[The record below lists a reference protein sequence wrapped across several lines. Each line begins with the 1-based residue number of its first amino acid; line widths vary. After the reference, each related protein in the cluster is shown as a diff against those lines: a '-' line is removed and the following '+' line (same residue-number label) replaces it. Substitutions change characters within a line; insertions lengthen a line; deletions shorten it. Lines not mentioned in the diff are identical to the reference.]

1 MKNSVVLFCTFC
13 TLFCTVIFIDGV
25 VNFSTL
31 PFYQFVMRA
40 VSLGM
45 AFAGLSMAFVSSEK
59 Q

>member
-1 MKNSVVLFCTFC
+1 MKNSVVLFCSIC
-13 TLFCTVIFIDGV
+13 TLICSIIFIDGV
-25 VNFSTL
+25 VHFSTL
-31 PFYQFVMRA
+31 PTYQFVMRA

>member
-1 MKNSVVLFCTFC
+1 MKNPVLLICSFC
-13 TLFCTVIFIDGV
+13 TLICSIIFIDGV
-25 VNFSTL
+25 VNFATL

-45 AFAGLSMAFVSSEK
+45 AFAGLSIAFVSSEK

>member
-1 MKNSVVLFCTFC
+1 MKNPVVLVCSIC
-13 TLFCTVIFIDGV
+13 TLICSIIFIDGV